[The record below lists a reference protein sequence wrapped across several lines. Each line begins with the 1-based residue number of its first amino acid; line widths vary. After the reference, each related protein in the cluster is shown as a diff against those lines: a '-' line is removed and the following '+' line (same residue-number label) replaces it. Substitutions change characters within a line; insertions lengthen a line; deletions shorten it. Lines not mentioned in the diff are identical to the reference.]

1 MPIKIIL
8 KAIPWILVCLLG
20 VYIYISSR
28 PLFNLGGSD
37 DADDKIEITNN
48 VIIEKIEL
56 LGKLELCKFYMKDI
70 VEHKEIAPWYDKD
83 SKVVL
88 VISGEAVGC
97 IDLRKI
103 DSSAV
108 QITEKQI
115 IVTLPPAEICSFKV
129 DHQASKIYDIET
141 GFFEDDKKVIDK
153 AYQLAETEIQ
163 KSAIKMGIEKQ
174 TRVNAEIILKPFLA
188 GLTDKEIVLK

>member
-1 MPIKIIL
+1 MGIKFIL
-8 KAIPWILVCLLG
+8 RILPWLLICLLG
-20 VYIYISSR
+20 AYIYFTRVTFFGIDSEE
-28 PLFNLGGSD
+28 
-37 DADDKIEITNN
+37 DKIEITNN
-48 VIIEKIEL
+48 IIIEKIEL

-70 VEHKEIAPWYDKD
+70 VEHKVIAPWYDKN

-108 QITEKQI
+108 RITETQVI
-115 IVTLPPAEICSFKV
+115 ITLPPAEICSFKV

-141 GFFEDDKKVIDK
+141 GFFEDDKKIIDK
-153 AYQLAETEIQ
+153 AYQLAESEIQ
-163 KSAIKMGIEKQ
+163 KAATKMGIEKQ
-174 TRVNAEIILKPFLA
+174 TRLNAEIILKPFLA
-188 GLTDKEIVLK
+188 GVTDKEIILK

>member
-1 MPIKIIL
+1 MAIKFIL
-8 KAIPWILVCLLG
+8 RILPWALVCLLG

-28 PLFNLGGSD
+28 SFFGGGD
-37 DADDKIEITNN
+37 DTEGNVEITNN
-48 VIIEKIEL
+48 IIVEKIEL
-56 LGKLELCKFYMKDI
+56 LGKLELCKFYIKDI

-88 VISGEAVGC
+88 IISGEAIGC

-103 DSSAV
+103 DSSSV
-108 QITEKQI
+108 QITEKQV
-115 IVTLPPAEICSFKV
+115 IVTLPPAELCSFKV

-141 GFFEDDKKVIDK
+141 GFFEDDKKIIDK

-163 KSAIKMGIEKQ
+163 KSATKMGIEKQ
-174 TRVNAEIILKPFLA
+174 TRLNAELILKPFLSA
-188 GLTDKEIVLK
+188 MTDKEIVLK

>member
-1 MPIKIIL
+1 MNILL
-8 KAIPWILVCLLG
+8 KAIPWIIVCVLG
-20 VYIYISSR
+20 VYIYISSK
-28 PLFNLGGSD
+28 PLSLLGINNEDEG
-37 DADDKIEITNN
+37 KIEITNN

-70 VEHKEIAPWYDKD
+70 VEHKEIAPWYDKN

-108 QITEKQI
+108 QITETQV
-115 IVTLPPAEICSFKV
+115 IVTLPAAEICSFKI

-174 TRVNAEIILKPFLA
+174 TRLNAEAILKPFLA

>member
-1 MPIKIIL
+1 MLL
-8 KAIPWILVCLLG
+8 KGMLKVLPWIIICALG
-20 VYIYISSR
+20 IYIYISSR
-28 PLFNLGGSD
+28 PIFNIGGE
-37 DADDKIEITNN
+37 DDKIEVTNH

-70 VEHKEIAPWYDKD
+70 VEHKVIKPWYDKD

-88 VISGEAVGC
+88 IISGEAVGC

-103 DSSAV
+103 DSSSV
-108 QITEKQI
+108 QITEKQV

-129 DHQASKIYDIET
+129 DHQSSKIYDIET

-163 KSAIKMGIEKQ
+163 KSATKMGIEKQ
-174 TRVNAEIILKPFLA
+174 TRLNAEIILKPFLS

>member
-8 KAIPWILVCLLG
+8 RAIPWILVCILVIYIYTSIQPLSLLG
-20 VYIYISSR
+20 I
-28 PLFNLGGSD
+28 GGD
-37 DADDKIEITNN
+37 KEDKIEITNH

-56 LGKLELCKFYMKDI
+56 LGKLELCKFYIKDI
-70 VEHKEIAPWYDKD
+70 VEHKQIAPWYDKD

-88 VISGEAVGC
+88 IIAGEAIGC

-108 QITEKQI
+108 LITEKQV
-115 IVTLPPAEICSFKV
+115 IVTLPKAEICSFKV
-129 DHQASKIYDIET
+129 DHQSSKIYDVET

-174 TRVNAEIILKPFLA
+174 TRMNAEVILKPFLA

>member
-1 MPIKIIL
+1 MAMKFIL
-8 KAIPWILVCLLG
+8 KVLPWAIACVLG
-20 VYIYISSR
+20 IYIYISSR
-28 PLFNLGGSD
+28 SIFSGEDTDG
-37 DADDKIEITNN
+37 KVEITNN
-48 VIIEKIEL
+48 IIIEKIEL

-88 VISGEAVGC
+88 IISGEAVGC

-103 DSSAV
+103 DSTSV
-108 QITEKQI
+108 QVTEKQV

-129 DHQASKIYDIET
+129 DHQTSKIYDVET

-163 KSAIKMGIEKQ
+163 KSATKMGIEKQ
-174 TRVNAEIILKPFLA
+174 TRLNAELILKPFLSA
-188 GLTDKEIVLK
+188 MTDKEIVLK

>member
-1 MPIKIIL
+1 MLKIL
-8 KAIPWILVCLLG
+8 PWIIICALG
-20 VYIYISSR
+20 IYIYVSSR
-28 PLFNLGGSD
+28 PIFSLGNT
-37 DADDKIEITNN
+37 DDKIEVTNH

-70 VEHKEIAPWYDKD
+70 VEHKVIKPWYDKD

-88 VISGEAVGC
+88 IIAGEAVGC

-103 DSSAV
+103 DSASV
-108 QITEKQI
+108 KVTETQVI
-115 IVTLPPAEICSFKV
+115 IKLPPAEICSFKV
-129 DHQASKIYDIET
+129 DHQSSKIYDIET

-163 KSAIKMGIEKQ
+163 KSATKMGIEKQ
-174 TRVNAEIILKPFLA
+174 THLNAETILKPFLA